1 MSMKQLPMDSSQA
14 RAMAAFQEEQMR
26 QQLMEQ
32 QMQIEMYIQ
41 QQLMVQQHQYEQQ
54 LVQQQQQFLAQQQQQ
69 HHAAHFDAND
79 VRGMMNRLKPGES
92 FEVEMYQGFEVH
104 HRKQQA
110 NTAQILVALILAVA
124 VIVMVLQ
131 S

>member
-1 MSMKQLPMDSSQA
+1 MSTEKQIVDSSQA

-26 QQLMEQ
+26 MAMQEQLMQ
-32 QMQIEMYIQ
+32 YEMYAAQQRMQLEAQYQ
-41 QQLMVQQHQYEQQ
+41 QQL
-54 LVQQQQQFLAQQQQQ
+54 LQQQQQMQQQYL
-69 HHAAHFDAND
+69 AVNLTADD

-104 HRKQQA
+104 HRKQQQG

>member
-1 MSMKQLPMDSSQA
+1 MSKNLPVDLSSQA
-14 RAMAAFQEEQMR
+14 RAMEALQAEQMR
-26 QQLMEQ
+26 MAMQEQLMQYEMYAAQQRMQLEAQYQQQLLQQHQ
-32 QMQIEMYIQ
+32 QMQQ
-41 QQLMVQQHQYEQQ
+41 QY
-54 LVQQQQQFLAQQQQQ
+54 LA
-69 HHAAHFDAND
+69 ANLTADD
-79 VRGMMNRLKPGES
+79 VRSMMNRLKPGES

-104 HRKQQA
+104 HRKQQG

>member
-1 MSMKQLPMDSSQA
+1 MKQLPVDSSQA

-26 QQLMEQ
+26 MAMQEQLMQ
-32 QMQIEMYIQ
+32 YEMYAAQQRMQLEAQYQ
-41 QQLMVQQHQYEQQ
+41 QQLLQQ
-54 LVQQQQQFLAQQQQQ
+54 LQQMQQ
-69 HHAAHFDAND
+69 HHAAHFDADD
-79 VRGMMNRLKPGES
+79 VRRVMQSIKPGED

-104 HRKQQA
+104 HRKQQG

-124 VIVMVLQ
+124 VIAMVLQ

>member
-1 MSMKQLPMDSSQA
+1 MSKNLPMDSSQA

-26 QQLMEQ
+26 MAMQEQLMQ
-32 QMQIEMYIQ
+32 YEMYIQ
-41 QQLMVQQHQYEQQ
+41 QQRMQLEAQYQQQLMQQHQQM
-54 LVQQQQQFLAQQQQQ
+54 QQQYLT
-69 HHAAHFDAND
+69 ANLTADD

-104 HRKQQA
+104 HKKQQQG

-124 VIVMVLQ
+124 VIAMVLQ

>member
-1 MSMKQLPMDSSQA
+1 MSKNLPVDLSSQA
-14 RAMAAFQEEQMR
+14 RAMEALQAEQMR
-26 QQLMEQ
+26 MAMQEQLMQYEMYAAQQRMQLEAQYQQQLLQQHQ
-32 QMQIEMYIQ
+32 QMQQ
-41 QQLMVQQHQYEQQ
+41 QYLT
-54 LVQQQQQFLAQQQQQ
+54 
-69 HHAAHFDAND
+69 ANLTADD
-79 VRGMMNRLKPGES
+79 VRRVMQSIKPGES

-104 HRKQQA
+104 HKKQQQG

>member
-1 MSMKQLPMDSSQA
+1 MKQLPMDASQA
-14 RAMAAFQEEQMR
+14 RAMEALQAEQMR
-26 QQLMEQ
+26 MAMHQ
-32 QMQIEMYIQ
+32 QMQVEMYIQ

-54 LVQQQQQFLAQQQQQ
+54 LVQLQQQFLAQQQQQ
-69 HHAAHFDAND
+69 HHAAHFDADD

-104 HRKQQA
+104 HRKHNG

-124 VIVMVLQ
+124 VIVMVIQ

>member
-1 MSMKQLPMDSSQA
+1 MSTEKQVVDVSQA
-14 RAMAAFQEEQMR
+14 RAMLAYQ
-26 QQLMEQ
+26 Q
-32 QMQIEMYIQ
+32 QMMQ
-41 QQLMVQQHQYEQQ
+41 QQLMDQQMQMEMYAAQQRMQLEAQYQQQ

-69 HHAAHFDAND
+69 YHAAHFDAND

-104 HRKQQA
+104 HRKQQG

>member
-1 MSMKQLPMDSSQA
+1 MSTNLPMDSSQA

-26 QQLMEQ
+26 MAMQEQLMQYEMYAAQQRMQLEAQYQQQLLQQHQ
-32 QMQIEMYIQ
+32 QMQQ
-41 QQLMVQQHQYEQQ
+41 QY
-54 LVQQQQQFLAQQQQQ
+54 LA
-69 HHAAHFDAND
+69 ANLTADD
-79 VRGMMNRLKPGES
+79 VRRVMQSIKPGEDFS
-92 FEVEMYQGFEVH
+92 VELYQGFEVR
-104 HRKQQA
+104 HRKQQG